1 VPVDEEMNMRNS
13 RRWLLGFLGVVIV
26 GGFLAHAQRQT
37 PAGARGRAQTPSTD
51 GAARGGRGAPGQ
63 QVYTLEDAYLDWP
76 LAAADRQYA
85 AIDGKHLHGYVKEI
99 TAISRSYRDQ
109 GHQYWGRI
117 EGTTADKENADW
129 VAAKF
134 KAAGLDVRMQE
145 FDLPLQWM
153 PQSWEVS
160 AQAGSKS
167 ITLDTA
173 QPGSRQA
180 STPAGGLDVDIVYV
194 GLGTEAD
201 FSGRDVR
208 GKAVVIY
215 SIPMPG
221 VWSNSASTNGAVARA
236 QGKGAIAALV
246 VIALPGN
253 IRHQFSVGGRGA
265 PPAGGA
271 PVAAAQTAAAAPAAG
286 FQGFTLGYQDG
297 ESLRTLIEQAPAGQP
312 AHVKI
317 RIETRMVPNLKSYNV
332 WGTLPGTTDEK
343 IMVIAHR
350 DGYFEAAG
358 DNASG
363 MATMIG
369 LAEYYAKVPKAQRRR
384 TLEFVGTTGHHG
396 TPIGVSW
403 MADNREAALAKT
415 ALVINAEHTA
425 LTAQHFFAGNLR
437 PSNTMNALH
446 WSFNGSRKLI
456 DIAVKAFSAFGVPTY
471 DGTDGVAMAE
481 ISRISRLVPSFG
493 VIDVDTYYH
502 SDHETDATVPWTGLA
517 ATTRA
522 FAKIMDEVNK
532 VEIKDLQPS
541 SN

>member
-1 VPVDEEMNMRNS
+1 MRNA
-13 RRWLLGFLGVVIV
+13 RRWLVAFVGVIV
-26 GGFLAHAQRQT
+26 AGGFLTHAQRQT
-37 PAGARGRAQTPSTD
+37 PARGRGQAPATD

-63 QVYTLEDAYLDWP
+63 KIYNLEDAYLDWP

-85 AIDGKHLHGYVKEI
+85 AIDGRHLHDYVKEI
-99 TAISRSYRDQ
+99 TAISRRYRDQ

-145 FDLPLQWM
+145 FDLPPQWM
-153 PQSWEVS
+153 PQSWDVS
-160 AQAGSKS
+160 AQAGART

-173 QPGSRQA
+173 QPGSRQP
-180 STPAGGLDVDIVYV
+180 STPAGGLDVEIVYV
-194 GLGTEAD
+194 GLGNEAD

-236 QGKGAIAALV
+236 QSKGAVAALV

-265 PPAGGA
+265 PPAEN
-271 PVAAAQTAAAAPAAG
+271 AATGQTAAAAPAAG

-297 ESLRTLIEQAPAGQP
+297 EALRTLIEQAPAGEA

-317 RIETRMVPNLKSYNV
+317 RIETQMVPNLKSYNV

-363 MATMIG
+363 MATMLG
-369 LAEYYAKVPKAQRRR
+369 LAEHYAKVPKAQRRR

-403 MADNREAALAKT
+403 MADNRDAALANT
-415 ALVINAEHTA
+415 ALAINAEHTA
-425 LTAQHFFAGNLR
+425 LTSQHFFAGNLR

-446 WSFNGSRKLI
+446 WNFNGSRKLI
-456 DIAVKAFSAFGVPTY
+456 DIAVKAFNAFGVPTY

-532 VEIKDLQPS
+532 VDIKELQPT